1 MISSADGRVPRARR
15 WSMQSRRKWI
25 GFAFV
30 VPATLFVLLFFITP
44 LAMSGFMSLND
55 WPLLGSR
62 HFIGLDNYRA
72 IKDDTQFWQ
81 ALGFTLKYAAIATPV
96 IFLVALGL
104 ALLVRKNAPGVG
116 VFRTAFFIPVVL
128 GLGATSYLWI
138 WLFNDQVGVFNNIL
152 EGLGILQQPYEFLG
166 DSTTSLISIV
176 IMVVW
181 KTAGFTMLLFV
192 IGMQSIPEDLF
203 EAARVDGAGRWATLV
218 RITLPLLRRTF
229 ALALVVSVIGS
240 ILAFDQFYIMTSGGP
255 NNETLT
261 AVYWIYNNGFTYYHL
276 GYAAAL
282 SMVLLVILLAISV
295 VQLYLLR
302 DTTQL

>member
-1 MISSADGRVPRARR
+1 MVSTAGAQAHRTR
-15 WSMQSRRKWI
+15 WRSMQSRRKWI
-25 GFAFV
+25 GFGFV
-30 VPATLFVLLFFITP
+30 LPATIFVALFFITP
-44 LAMSGFMSLND
+44 LVMTGFMSLND

-62 HFIGLDNYRA
+62 KFIGLNNYRT
-72 IKDDTQFWQ
+72 IVSDTQFWQ
-81 ALGFTLKYAAIATPV
+81 AVVFTLKYAVIVTPV

-104 ALLVRKNAPGVG
+104 ALLVRKHVPGVG
-116 VFRTAFFIPVVL
+116 IFRTAFFLPVVL

-138 WLFNDQVGVFNNIL
+138 WLFNDQVGIFNNVL
-152 EGLGILQQPYEFLG
+152 EGLGIFQQPYEFLG
-166 DSTTSLISIV
+166 DSTSSLISIV
-176 IMVVW
+176 AMVVW

-203 EAARVDGAGRWATLV
+203 EAARVDGAGRWAMLV
-218 RITLPLLRRTF
+218 KITLPLLRRTF
-229 ALALVVSVIGS
+229 ALALVISVIGS

-282 SMVLLVILLAISV
+282 SIVLLAILLAISII
-295 VQLYLLR
+295 QLYLLR
-302 DTTQL
+302 DTTQY